1 VKGLKTYFYTRD
13 GELKAVDDL
22 SFHVNRSESIGL
34 VGESACG
41 KSVSALSVMRLIP
54 YPPGVIIGGE
64 IMFDGVPLR
73 DFDIH
78 SYRQRIG
85 YVPQDRRIFPTLTVQ
100 DNLEVIERKVEGGWT
115 VDKVFSIFPI
125 LEPLKSRKGMHLSG
139 GEQQILAV
147 ARPLMTNP
155 KLLLLD
161 EPSEGLAPL
170 IVKAIEELVKRII
183 ATGISAVV
191 AEQNMRFAMKITQ
204 RGYIIDKGRIH
215 HQGAMEELKEDQE
228 IIGKYLAV

>member
-1 VKGLKTYFYTRD
+1 ML
-13 GELKAVDDL
+13 E
-22 SFHVNRSESIGL
+22 VN
-34 VGESACG
+34 
-41 KSVSALSVMRLIP
+41 
-54 YPPGVIIGGE
+54 
-64 IMFDGVPLR
+64 
-73 DFDIH
+73 DIH
-78 SYRQRIG
+78 TYYGRSHILQGISMDLQKGEVICLLGRNGAGKTTTLRSIMGFTPPRKGSIKFEGLELTKKLPYEICRLGIG

-115 VDKVFSIFPI
+115 VGKIFSTFPI
-125 LEPLKSRKGMHLSG
+125 LENLRARKGRHLSG

-170 IVKAIEELVKRII
+170 IVKLIEDLVKSII
-183 ATGISAVV
+183 TTGISVV
-191 AEQNMRFAMKITQ
+191 LAEQNMRFAMNLAQ

-215 HQGAMEELKEDQE
+215 HQGTIEELKEDKE

>member
-1 VKGLKTYFYTRD
+1 MLEVNEIHTYYGRSQILQGISLNLQKGEVICLLGRNGAGKTTTLRSIMGFTPPRR
-13 GELKAVDDL
+13 GNIKFEGLELTKKL
-22 SFHVNRSESIGL
+22 PYEI
-34 VGESACG
+34 C
-41 KSVSALSVMRLIP
+41 RL
-54 YPPGVIIGGE
+54 G
-64 IMFDGVPLR
+64 
-73 DFDIH
+73 
-78 SYRQRIG
+78 IG

-125 LEPLKSRKGMHLSG
+125 LEPLKSRKGRQLSG

-170 IVKAIEELVKRII
+170 IVKAIEDLVNRII
-183 ATGISAVV
+183 TTGISVLL

-215 HQGAMEELKEDQE
+215 HQGTVEELKEDQE

>member
-1 VKGLKTYFYTRD
+1 MLK
-13 GELKAVDDL
+13 VDDI
-22 SFHVNRSESIGL
+22 HTYYGRSHILQGISLNLEKGEVICLLGRNGAGKTTTLRSIMGFTPPRKGNIKFEGVEL
-34 VGESACG
+34 T
-41 KSVSALSVMRLIP
+41 KKLP
-54 YPPGVIIGGE
+54 YE
-64 IMFDGVPLR
+64 ICRMG
-73 DFDIH
+73 
-78 SYRQRIG
+78 IG
-85 YVPQDRRIFPTLTVQ
+85 YVPQDRRIFPTLSVQ

-115 VDKVFSIFPI
+115 VKKIFSTFPI
-125 LEPLKSRKGMHLSG
+125 LENLKARKGRHLSG

-170 IVKAIEELVKRII
+170 IVKLIEELVKGII
-183 ATGISAVV
+183 TTGISVV
-191 AEQNMRFAMKITQ
+191 LAEQNMRFAMNIAK

-215 HQGAMEELKEDQE
+215 HQGTMEELKEDKE

>member
-1 VKGLKTYFYTRD
+1 MLEVNEIHTYYGRSQILQGISLNLQKGEVICLLGRNGAGKTTTLRSIMGFTPPRS
-13 GELKAVDDL
+13 GNITFEGLELTKKL
-22 SFHVNRSESIGL
+22 PYEI
-34 VGESACG
+34 C
-41 KSVSALSVMRLIP
+41 RL
-54 YPPGVIIGGE
+54 G
-64 IMFDGVPLR
+64 
-73 DFDIH
+73 
-78 SYRQRIG
+78 IG

-100 DNLEVIERKVEGGWT
+100 ENLEVIERKVEGGWT

-125 LEPLKSRKGMHLSG
+125 LDKLKSRKGRQLSG

-161 EPSEGLAPL
+161 EPSEGIAPI
-170 IVKAIEELVKRII
+170 IVKEIGELIHTITK
-183 ATGISAVV
+183 TGISVLL
-191 AEQNMRFAMKITQ
+191 AEQNMRFAMRITQ

-215 HQGAMEELKEDQE
+215 HQGTMEELKEDQE

>member
-1 VKGLKTYFYTRD
+1 ML
-13 GELKAVDDL
+13 E
-22 SFHVNRSESIGL
+22 VN
-34 VGESACG
+34 
-41 KSVSALSVMRLIP
+41 
-54 YPPGVIIGGE
+54 
-64 IMFDGVPLR
+64 
-73 DFDIH
+73 DIH
-78 SYRQRIG
+78 TYYGRSHILQGISLNLEKGEVICLLGRNGAGKTTTMRSIMGFTPPRRGNIKFEGIELTKKFPFEICRLGIG
-85 YVPQDRRIFPTLTVQ
+85 YVPQDRRIFPTLSVQ

-115 VDKVFSIFPI
+115 VDKVFNTFPI
-125 LEPLKSRKGMHLSG
+125 LEKLRTRKGRHLSG

-170 IVKAIEELVKRII
+170 IVKAIEELIKKII
-183 ATGISAVV
+183 ITGISVIL
-191 AEQNMRFAMKITQ
+191 AEQNMRFAMNIAQ

-215 HQGAMEELKEDQE
+215 HQGTMDDLKEDKE

>member
-1 VKGLKTYFYTRD
+1 MLEVNDIHTYYGRSHILQGISMDLQKGEVICLLGRN
-13 GELKAVDDL
+13 GA
-22 SFHVNRSESIGL
+22 
-34 VGESACG
+34 G
-41 KSVSALSVMRLIP
+41 KSTTLRSIMGFTPPRRGSIKFEGLELTKKLPYEICRL
-54 YPPGVIIGGE
+54 G
-64 IMFDGVPLR
+64 
-73 DFDIH
+73 
-78 SYRQRIG
+78 IG
-85 YVPQDRRIFPTLTVQ
+85 YVPQDRRIFPTLSVQ

-115 VDKVFSIFPI
+115 VEKIFSTFPI
-125 LEPLKSRKGMHLSG
+125 LENLRTRKGRHLSG

-170 IVKAIEELVKRII
+170 IVKLIEELVKRII
-183 ATGISAVV
+183 TTGISVV
-191 AEQNMRFAMKITQ
+191 LAEQNMRFAMNLAQ

-215 HQGAMEELKEDQE
+215 HQGTIEELKEDKE

>member
-1 VKGLKTYFYTRD
+1 ML
-13 GELKAVDDL
+13 E
-22 SFHVNRSESIGL
+22 VN
-34 VGESACG
+34 
-41 KSVSALSVMRLIP
+41 
-54 YPPGVIIGGE
+54 
-64 IMFDGVPLR
+64 
-73 DFDIH
+73 DIH
-78 SYRQRIG
+78 TYYGRSYILQGISLSLERGEVICLLGRNGAGKTTTLRSIMGFTPPRKGSIKFEGVDLTKKLPYEICRMGIG

-100 DNLEVIERKVEGGWT
+100 DNLEVVERKVEGGWT
-115 VDKVFSIFPI
+115 VEKIFSTFPI
-125 LEPLKSRKGMHLSG
+125 LENLKARKGRHLSG

-170 IVKAIEELVKRII
+170 IVKLIEDLIKRII
-183 ATGISAVV
+183 TTGISVV
-191 AEQNMRFAMKITQ
+191 LAEQNMRFAMSIAQ

-215 HQGAMEELKEDQE
+215 HQGTIEELKEDKE